1 MTTRTASPVP
11 PGLPGLD
18 VRFSHVLTVP
28 AARRASLKVRHGA
41 PDPDVQRRSTVED
54 GDDVEWHHLD
64 NGPVLAAHGIT
75 PVGTVLAVHGNPTW
89 SYLWRDVVALAT
101 DRALEAA
108 AATGEHPGAVPGAWR
123 VVAVDQLDMG
133 LSARTGRRRTLAD
146 RVGDLGAF
154 TDALGLDG
162 PVVTLGHD
170 WGGVVSLGWA
180 VDHPEQLAGVALL
193 NTAVHQPDGV
203 PIPAPLRLALARG
216 VHRLGTSTTRAFLE
230 TTLALARPRL
240 PHDVA
245 DAYRLPYRTAADRAG
260 IEQFVADIP
269 ATADHPSRTELDR
282 VAAGVARLT
291 VPALMLWGPH
301 DPIFSDRYLDDLV
314 HRLPHARVH
323 RFAGAGHLVA
333 EDVDVAGPV
342 LDWLGTAVGPGA
354 VVGSPASPGV
364 ARADAFTGPG
374 GPSTSG
380 LTSAPATSDP
390 AGSDAAVA
398 SGLGLG
404 AAGDDLTSGTAGPG
418 DESTSAVVDGADPA
432 GFRPMWA
439 GLDERAAS
447 STAGEPAVLDQSGS
461 GPASVSW
468 RALDR
473 QVRRIAA
480 GLHGIGVRRG
490 DRVSLLVQPGPTLT
504 ALVYACLRIG
514 AVVVV
519 ADAGLGVKGLTRAQ
533 RGAWPGYLV
542 GQTKALAAA
551 RAFGW
556 PGVRISADPLDPV
569 VRRALGVDH
578 ELVDVARAGDVLD
591 LPPEPG
597 PDDEAAVL
605 FTSGSTGPAKG
616 VVYTHARLAALRD
629 ALARHFDVGPDT
641 GLVTGFAPFALLG
654 PALGTRSVTP
664 DMDVSAPR
672 TLTARAVAD
681 AVTASDARIV
691 FLSPAA
697 ILNVVDTAGGLDAD
711 DRDALGRVE
720 TFLSTGAPISEA
732 LLTSAQQLMPG
743 ATPHTPYGMTECLLV
758 TDVTLD
764 GVRAAAAAPDAGVC
778 VGRPVGGGRVL
789 VSALDDSGAA
799 VGTPSDIPGV
809 LGEVLVSA
817 PHLKERYDRLW
828 LTDVA
833 AERDTPPG
841 HWHRTGD
848 VGHLDADGR
857 LWIEGRLAHVL
868 VTADGPL
875 APVGPEQGV
884 ERAEGVRRAAVV
896 GVGPAGVQQAV
907 AVVETV
913 PPARRPGLAPDDVA
927 ADVRASSPVPLAA
940 VLVLPQMPTDVRH
953 NSKID
958 RARLAAWASGVLA
971 GGGVGEP

>member
-1 MTTRTASPVP
+1 MTTHAASPVP

-18 VRFSHVLTVP
+18 VRFSHVRTVP
-28 AARRASLKVRHGA
+28 EARRASPDVAHRA
-41 PDPDVQRRSTVED
+41 PDDDLQRRSTD
-54 GDDVEWHHLD
+54 GTGDDVEWHYLD
-64 NGPVLAAHGIT
+64 NGPVLAAHGIE

-89 SYLWRDVVALAT
+89 SYLWRSLVELTT
-101 DRALEAA
+101 DSAVEAA
-108 AATGEHPGAVPGAWR
+108 AADGERPDAVHRAWR
-123 VVAVDQLDMG
+123 VVAVDQLEMG
-133 LSARTGRRRTLAD
+133 LSARTGRRRTLPQ
-146 RVGDLGAF
+146 RVADLGAF
-154 TDALGLDG
+154 TDSLGLTG

-180 VDHPEQLAGVALL
+180 VDHPDLLAGVTLL
-193 NTAVHQPDGV
+193 NTAVHQPAGV

-216 VHRLGTSTTRAFLE
+216 VHRLGTSTTGAFLE

-240 PHDVA
+240 DHDVA

-260 IEQFVADIP
+260 IEDFVADIP
-269 ATADHPSRTELDR
+269 ATLEHPSRPELDR
-282 VAAGVARLT
+282 IAAGVARLD
-291 VPALMLWGPH
+291 VPALLLWGPH
-301 DPIFSDRYLDDLV
+301 DPIFSDRYLADLV
-314 HRLPHARVH
+314 GRLPHARVH
-323 RFAGAGHLVA
+323 RFSAAGHLIA
-333 EDVDVAGPV
+333 EDVEWAPPV
-342 LDWLGTAVGPGA
+342 VDWLGSVASV
-354 VVGSPASPGV
+354 VSVGSPVGPDV

-380 LTSAPATSDP
+380 LTSARATSDP
-390 AGSDAAVA
+390 TDSSEAVA
-398 SGLGLG
+398 SARSSDGRAEPGM
-404 AAGDDLTSGTAGPG
+404 AGPG
-418 DESTSAVVDGADPA
+418 EGVGSGTTTA
-432 GFRPMWA
+432 GGYRPMWA

-447 STAGEPAVLDQSGS
+447 ASAGEPAVLDQSGT

-542 GQTKALAAA
+542 GQRKALAAA

-556 PGVRISADPLDPV
+556 PGVRISADPLEPV
-569 VRRALGVDH
+569 LRRALGVDH

-629 ALARHFDVGPDT
+629 ALAGHFAVGPDT

-681 AVTASDARIV
+681 AVRASDARMV

-697 ILNVVDTAGGLDAD
+697 ILNVVDTASALDAD

-720 TFLSTGAPISEA
+720 TFLSTGAPISA
-732 LLTSAQQLMPG
+732 AMLTAAQRLMP
-743 ATPHTPYGMTECLLV
+743 AANPHTPYGMTECLLV
-758 TDVTLD
+758 SDITLD
-764 GVRAAAAAPDAGVC
+764 GVRAAADAPDAGVC
-778 VGRPVGGGRVL
+778 VGRPVGEGRVL
-789 VSALDDSGAA
+789 ISALDADGAA
-799 VGTPSDIPGV
+799 TGAPSDVPGV

-833 AERDTPPG
+833 AERDTPAG

-884 ERAEGVRRAAVV
+884 ERADGVRRAAVV

-913 PPARRPGLAPDDVA
+913 PPTRRPGLAPDDVDA
-927 ADVRASSPVPLAA
+927 AVRASSPVPLAA
-940 VLVLPQMPTDVRH
+940 VLAVPVMPTDVRH

-958 RARLAAWASGVLA
+958 RARLAAWAAGVL
-971 GGGVGEP
+971 GGGRVGAP